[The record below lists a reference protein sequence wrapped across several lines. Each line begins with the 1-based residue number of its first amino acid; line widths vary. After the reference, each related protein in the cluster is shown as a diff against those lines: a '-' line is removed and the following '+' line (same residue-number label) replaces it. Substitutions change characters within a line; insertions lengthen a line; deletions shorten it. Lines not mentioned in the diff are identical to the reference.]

1 MTLKTKSVLTAIILV
16 LVTVNQAF
24 SGTLENLERERAI
37 TLGAI
42 LDASLSMEQRHNKI
56 TSVKS
61 RLIDLE
67 RMVLRDKVL
76 GGRNTPNVRR
86 AFENYDLTFM
96 AHASAE
102 HKLTY
107 TDNWLNQIGV
117 STESLMAS
125 QVRQRY

>member
-16 LVTVNQAF
+16 LVTVSQAF